1 MLFTEVE
8 TELKEQM
15 EVVKAAGSCLPWEEV
30 QGAETT
36 QGEQWSDVYVGEQA
50 TDRSPAPASI

>member
-8 TELKEQM
+8 TELREQM
-15 EVVKAAGSCLPWEEV
+15 EVVKAAGSCLLCGEV

-36 QGEQWSDVYVGEQA
+36 QGEQWSDMYVGEED
-50 TDRSPAPASI
+50 TDRPSAPASI

>member
-8 TELKEQM
+8 TELREQM
-15 EVVKAAGSCLPWEEV
+15 EVVKAAGSCLLWEEV

-36 QGEQWSDVYVGEQA
+36 QGEQWSDMCVGEQA
-50 TDRSPAPASI
+50 TDRSPAPPSI

>member
-8 TELKEQM
+8 TELREQM
-15 EVVKAAGSCLPWEEV
+15 EVVKAAGSCLLCGEV

-36 QGEQWSDVYVGEQA
+36 QGEQWSDMYVGEAA
-50 TDRSPAPASI
+50 TDGPPAAASI

>member
-8 TELKEQM
+8 TELKGQM

-36 QGEQWSDVYVGEQA
+36 QGEPVVRHVCRRTSH
-50 TDRSPAPASI
+50 